1 MFPILL
7 SCCPDLLYSSPT
19 LLSYSPTLLFSSL
32 VKHFSYLIKLFNC
45 PTLLSCCPNLLFSC
59 LTLLSS
65 TPLIGFTYHETFR
78 DENNYR
84 NNENNYINKKNNYKI
99 TNGHAANTRLCC
111 FGRLMCFWQSLRP
124 HFLCRY
130 YDRKFARSPPKP
142 IASVVVCNGNKDSA

>member
-1 MFPILL
+1 MSPILHSCSPILL
-7 SCCPDLLYSSPT
+7 SCCPDLHFRSPT
-19 LLSYSPTLLFSSL
+19 LLSCCPILLFSSL
-32 VKHFSYLIKLFNC
+32 VKHFSYLIKLFNY

-99 TNGHAANTRLCC
+99 TNGPAANTRLCAL
-111 FGRLMCFWQSLRP
+111 GGLRAD
-124 HFLCRY
+124 FL
-130 YDRKFARSPPKP
+130 SQ
-142 IASVVVCNGNKDSA
+142 

>member
-1 MFPILL
+1 MTPNLQ
-7 SCCPDLLYSSPT
+7 
-19 LLSYSPTLLFSSL
+19 SY
-32 VKHFSYLIKLFNC
+32 C

-99 TNGHAANTRLCC
+99 TNGHAANTRLCAL
-111 FGRLMCFWQSLRP
+111 G
-124 HFLCRY
+124 
-130 YDRKFARSPPKP
+130 
-142 IASVVVCNGNKDSA
+142 G